1 MLRSVSLLCFLLYSL
16 VSYSQPLFEKLQK
29 LPGITIYKLRNDHF
43 SEYYELTI
51 EQLINHK
58 NPQSKKFKQRIIIG
72 FNSFDSSVVMDTDG
86 YGINYA
92 LLPSFKHELSSI
104 LNSNLIIIEHRFF
117 GSSVPDSVD
126 YNFLTTAQA
135 AADVHYIRTL
145 FGTILNQKWISTGI
159 SKGGQAALAHKINHP
174 DDVDLTILYGT
185 AVKKNLIENKIDS
198 MLNFLSATECG
209 RKLALLQTTLL
220 KNKNALITPLD
231 LFIIKN
237 GIDLGKLSREKVLEF
252 MILELPF
259 SFWQSGAECIDIPYS
274 EESPDQMFRYLC
286 SVISPSFYSS
296 KTLKRLQPAF
306 YMNYH
311 ELGYYEYNTK
321 KFKGLLSDKNYSNK
335 IFAPQNMQIKFD
347 QTYLNSV
354 STFLNT
360 NEAEKVIF
368 IYGEKDPWSSMQS
381 TGKASKYIIK
391 NGSHKSRIV
400 NMLPTQ
406 RNFFDTQIRQYLN

>member
-1 MLRSVSLLCFLLYSL
+1 MLRSLSLLCCLLYSL

-29 LPGITIYKLRNDHF
+29 LPGITIYKLRNNHF
-43 SEYYELTI
+43 HEYYELTI
-51 EQLINHK
+51 EQLIDHK
-58 NPQSKKFKQRIIIG
+58 DPQSEKFKQRIIIG

-92 LLPSFKHELSSI
+92 LSPSYKHELSSI

-117 GSSVPDSVD
+117 GSSVPDSLN
-126 YNFLTTAQA
+126 YNFLTTAQV

-145 FGTILNQKWISTGI
+145 FGTILSQKWISTGI
-159 SKGGQAALAHKINHP
+159 SKGGQAALAHKINYP
-174 DDVDLTILYGT
+174 ADVYLTILYGT
-185 AVKKNLIENKIDS
+185 AVKKGLIENKIDS
-198 MLNFLSATECG
+198 MLNFLSTTECG
-209 RKLALLQTTLL
+209 RKLNLLQTKLL
-220 KNKNALITPLD
+220 EHRKALLPQLD
-231 LFIIKN
+231 QFIIKN
-237 GIDLGKLSREKVLEF
+237 GIDIRMKHEIILDY

-259 SFWQSGAECIDIPYS
+259 SFWQSGAECIDIPSS
-274 EESPDQMFRYLC
+274 EESPDKLFRFL
-286 SVISPSFYSS
+286 SSIISPSFYSA

-306 YMNYH
+306 YMSYH

-321 KFKGLLSDKNYSNK
+321 KLKGLLTEKNYSNK
-335 IFAPQNMQIKFD
+335 IFAPQNIQIKFD
-347 QTYLNSV
+347 QTYLKSLN
-354 STFLNT
+354 TFLET
-360 NEAEKVIF
+360 KDAEKVIF
-368 IYGEKDPWSSMQS
+368 IYGEKDPWSSMQN